1 MEVGPVGRKPRRRQ
15 LRRAPAGTRVRD
27 AQLVAVQRYL
37 RLTISGKYVLRT
49 FTGGIGHNIPQESL
63 KAFAQATIDAKL

>member
-1 MEVGPVGRKPRRRQ
+1 M
-15 LRRAPAGTRVRD
+15 RD

-63 KAFAQATIDAKL
+63 KAFAQAIIDAKL